1 MIRAL
6 ALASLALASL
16 MLVGCSEPH
25 PSWPKEC
32 HDETRWQWVSTGK
45 SGHLMPY
52 TARVCRYLP
61 LQARPIL
68 RGLGTG
74 VPSSAIR

>member
-6 ALASLALASL
+6 VLASL

-32 HDETRWQWVSTGK
+32 HDEIRWRWVQIGK
-45 SGHLMPY
+45 SGHLVSHTDRM
-52 TARVCRYLP
+52 CRYLP
-61 LQARPIL
+61 LQGRPML
-68 RGLGTG
+68 RGLATG
-74 VPSSAIR
+74 VPGPAIR